1 MDKSPANKASS
12 TFIIL
17 ELLIL
22 FVVLPLLY
30 AFNLLPFH
38 KIIPLVILLAY
49 CTIILLIQGQL
60 IMSKFKFETEW
71 KIILFRF
78 TLVTALILVSI
89 KLFSSYPLISD
100 LSENKKLLYM
110 LLLYPF
116 LSALPQE
123 VIFREFFF
131 YRYGNIFKKPKL
143 LIFVNVLLFA
153 FAHIYFGNWIVIA
166 FTLIGGL
173 IFALTFLKTRSIMV
187 VAIEHSLY
195 GLVILASGLSP
206 HFYKAF

>member
-1 MDKSPANKASS
+1 MNKPQGNKASS
-12 TFIIL
+12 TLIIL

-22 FVVLPLLY
+22 FVALPLLY

-49 CTIILLIQGQL
+49 CTFILLAQGQL
-60 IMSKFKFETEW
+60 TLSKFKLETEW

-78 TLVTALILVSI
+78 TLVTAFILVSI

-131 YRYGNIFKKPKL
+131 YRYGNIFKKPQV
-143 LIFVNVLLFA
+143 LILVNVLLFA

-187 VAIEHSLY
+187 VTIEHSLY
-195 GLVILASGLSP
+195 GLVILSSGLSP